1 MFPAAVL
8 VGIQSLGMGLGH
20 HEFKAHETGMQP
32 RNLNLCCCWANIL
45 HYNTLHIDYDL
56 RGKHKRIICIFQLN
70 IQAGASFFACS
81 YFQFFCFL
89 GTFNTD
95 SGSGVELAQSSMQK
109 PDCL

>member
-56 RGKHKRIICIFQLN
+56 RGVSIN
-70 IQAGASFFACS
+70 ASFV
-81 YFQFFCFL
+81 YFNLIFKLVRVSLLVPISCFSASL
-89 GTFNTD
+89 APSTLIVV
-95 SGSGVELAQSSMQK
+95 VESS
-109 PDCL
+109 